1 MSPSHPSDAIIA
13 ALSLRGLLDLADT
26 VCATRGVTRHE
37 LCGRDRTQA
46 AASARQE
53 LWWLIRHHPERRYS
67 LSEIARIVRRDPS
80 TVLYGIQA
88 HRRRQARATPPE
100 PDHRL
105 S

>member
-1 MSPSHPSDAIIA
+1 MTTPSRGPEAIIA
-13 ALSLRGLLDLADT
+13 ALSIRGLLDLADS
-26 VCATRGVTRHE
+26 VCAMRGVTRHE

-67 LSEIARIVRRDPS
+67 LPEIARIVGRDPS

-88 HRRRQARATPPE
+88 HRRRQTR
-100 PDHRL
+100 
-105 S
+105 